1 MLLAADGVRISARHD
16 APEPQAPAPDL
27 GLVVAHGFTGA
38 WRRPGLRAIVGVLA
52 EHAGVVSFD
61 FRGHGASGGRSTL
74 GDLEVLDLEAAVRWA
89 RLLGYRRVVTVGW
102 SLGAGVAVRHAALYR
117 GVDAVVAVSGPSRWY
132 FRGTTPMRLLH
143 HGVGTRLGRA
153 VLALGFRTRIAPRGW
168 EPWPEPPDALV
179 GRIAP
184 APLLVVHGDSDR
196 YFPVEHARWLVAAAR
211 GPAELWLEPGF
222 GHAEAAATPDLLHRI
237 ATWADANTLADPA
250 SARMPR

>member
-16 APEPQAPAPDL
+16 PPVQHAPAPDL

-38 WRRPGLRAIVGVLA
+38 WRRQSVRALAGVLA
-52 EHAGVVSFD
+52 DHAGVVSFD

-74 GDLEVLDLEAAVRWA
+74 GDLEVLDLDAAVRWA

-102 SLGAGVAVRHAALYR
+102 SMGAGVAIRQAALCR
-117 GVDAVVAVSGPSRWY
+117 GVDAVVAVSGPSRWH
-132 FRGTTPMRLLH
+132 FRGTAPMRLLH
-143 HGVGTRLGRA
+143 YGVETRFGRA
-153 VLALGFRTRIAPRGW
+153 VLALGFRTRIAARGW

-184 APLLVVHGDSDR
+184 APLLVVHGDRDR
-196 YFPVEHARWLVAAAR
+196 YIPAEHARWLVAAAR
-211 GPAELWLEPGF
+211 GPAQLWLEPGF

-237 ATWADANTLADPA
+237 ATWADANTVENAP
-250 SARMPR
+250 SARMPG